1 MRIGIIRETKAP
13 PDKRVPLTPCQC
25 RQLMESYRDLE
36 IVAESSPDRCFTDD
50 EYVSAGIG
58 ISRNL
63 SDCDVLMGIKEIQPE
78 KLIPGKTYFFF
89 SHTIKKQPQN
99 RDMFREI
106 IRKGITLVDYE
117 TLTGKDGSRII
128 GFGRFAGLVGAY
140 NGLRAYGIRHG
151 LFSLKPAHH
160 CAGLEELKRQIGSV
174 SLPAL
179 KIAVTGG
186 GRVAGGV
193 TEITEFLG
201 IKRISP
207 EEYLSA
213 ENPEYPVYSQLNPG
227 DYNLRK
233 DLTPFDLRH
242 FFSFP
247 GEYTGNFK
255 RFIPVTDLLI
265 AAAYWD
271 PEAPVLF
278 GLEDISLPGFRIS
291 VIADITCDLN
301 GSVPTTRKISTH
313 EEPFYDID
321 RVTGNIRPPFSGKGN
336 VTVMA
341 VDNLPCALPMD
352 SSDGFGNDLVKNVI
366 PLLLGEDPDRILE
379 RATIVRNG
387 TLAAKY
393 VYLKEYAGM

>member
-1 MRIGIIRETKAP
+1 MKIGIIRETRVP
-13 PDKRVPLTPCQC
+13 PDKRAPLTPGQC
-25 RQLMESYRDLE
+25 RQLMESFRNLE
-36 IVAESSPDRCFTDD
+36 IVAEPSPNRCFTDD
-50 EYVSAGIG
+50 EYASAGIR
-58 ISRNL
+58 INPDL
-63 SDCDVLMGIKEIQPE
+63 SDCDVLMGIKEVLPE
-78 KLIPGKTYFFF
+78 KLIPGKSYLFF
-89 SHTIKKQPQN
+89 SHTIKKQPHN
-99 RDMFREI
+99 REMFREI
-106 IRKGITLVDYE
+106 IRKAITLVDYE
-117 TLTGKDGSRII
+117 SLTGKDGLRIV

-160 CAGLEELKRQIGSV
+160 CSGLEEMKQKIGQV

-201 IKRISP
+201 IKRLTAG
-207 EEYLSA
+207 EYLSV
-213 ENPEYPVYSQLNPG
+213 ENPEFPVYTQLNPE

-233 DLTPFDLRH
+233 DGSPFDLRH

-247 GEYTGNFK
+247 GEYTGNFR
-255 RFIPVTDLLI
+255 RFIPGTDLLI

-278 GLEDISLPGFRIS
+278 DMKDISHRSFRIS
-291 VIADITCDLN
+291 VIADITCDLE
-301 GSVPTTRKISTH
+301 GSVPTTRKVSTH

-321 RVTGNIRPPFSGKGN
+321 RVTGSIGPPFSGEGC

-341 VDNLPCALPMD
+341 VDNLPCALPRD
-352 SSDGFGNDLVKNVI
+352 SSEEFGNDLVKRVL
-366 PLLLGEDPDRILE
+366 PLLLGKDPDGIIE
-379 RATIVRNG
+379 RATITRNG
-387 TLAAKY
+387 KLTAKY
-393 VYLKEYAGM
+393 AYLKDYAGL

>member
-1 MRIGIIRETKAP
+1 MKIGIIREAKIP
-13 PDKRVPLTPCQC
+13 PDKRAPLTPGQC

-50 EYVSAGIG
+50 EYTSAGIR
-58 ISRNL
+58 ISRDL
-63 SDCDVLMGIKEIQPE
+63 SGCDVLLGIKEVPHGN
-78 KLIPGKTYFFF
+78 LIPGKTYFFF
-89 SHTIKKQPQN
+89 SHTVKKQPHN
-99 RDMFREI
+99 RNMFREI
-106 IRKGITLVDYE
+106 IRKAITLIDYE

-140 NGLRAYGIRHG
+140 NGLRAYGIRRG
-151 LFSLKPAHH
+151 LYSLKPAQH
-160 CAGLEELKRQIGSV
+160 CAGLEEMKLHIGSF

-193 TEITEFLG
+193 TEITELLG
-201 IKRISP
+201 IRRLTP

-213 ENPEYPVYSQLNPG
+213 EKPEAPVYTQLNPEN
-227 DYNLRK
+227 YNLRK
-233 DLTPFDLRH
+233 DGSSFDLRH

-247 GEYTGNFK
+247 GEYTGDFR
-255 RFIPVTDLLI
+255 RFIPGTDLLI

-278 GLEDISLPGFRIS
+278 GLEDVSLPGFRIS
-291 VIADITCDLN
+291 VIADITCDID
-301 GSVPTTRKISTH
+301 GSVPTTRKVSTH

-321 RVTGNIRPPFSGKGN
+321 RGTGNIRPPFSGKGS

-341 VDNLPCALPMD
+341 VDNLPCALPKD
-352 SSDGFGNDLVKNVI
+352 SSDGFGNDLVKSVI
-366 PLLLGEDPDRILE
+366 PLLLGEDPDHILE
-379 RATIVRNG
+379 RATIIRNG
-387 TLAAKY
+387 TLTARYA
-393 VYLKEYAGM
+393 YLKEYAGM